1 MSYNKKYSKFSQ
13 KKESV
18 NLEEIFPE
26 TEAVEADTKQETII
40 DPVVEAE
47 AEQAQ
52 ETIIDPVVEEEAGQA
67 QETVEESPKVKEAA
81 KTVGYVDNCECLR
94 VRKESNVDSEE
105 LCVINKLSKVVI
117 DLDNSTEYFY
127 KVTTSDGV
135 EGYCMKKFITIK

>member
-1 MSYNKKYSKFSQ
+1 MSHNKNYSKFSQ

-26 TEAVEADTKQETII
+26 TEAVEADAKQELIM
-40 DPVVEAE
+40 DPVVESE

-52 ETIIDPVVEEEAGQA
+52 EI
-67 QETVEESPKVKEAA
+67 VEESQKVEEAVQ
-81 KTVGYVDNCECLR
+81 TVGFVDNCECLR

-105 LCVINKLSKVVI
+105 LCIINKLSEVVI
-117 DLDNSTEYFY
+117 DLDNSTDYFY
-127 KVTTSDGV
+127 KVTTSEGV

>member
-1 MSYNKKYSKFSQ
+1 MSHNKNYSKFSQ

-26 TEAVEADTKQETII
+26 TETVEADVEQKPIM
-40 DPVVEAE
+40 DPVIEAE

-52 ETIIDPVVEEEAGQA
+52 EI
-67 QETVEESPKVKEAA
+67 VEESQEVEEAVP
-81 KTVGYVDNCECLR
+81 TVGFVDNCECLR

-105 LCVINKLSKVVI
+105 LCIINKLSEVVI
-117 DLDNSTEYFY
+117 DLDNSTDYFY
-127 KVTTSDGV
+127 KVTTSEGV

>member
-1 MSYNKKYSKFSQ
+1 MLQNKNYSKFSQ
-13 KKESV
+13 KKENV

-26 TEAVEADTKQETII
+26 TEAVEADAEQEPIM

-52 ETIIDPVVEEEAGQA
+52 EI
-67 QETVEESPKVKEAA
+67 VEESQKVEEAVQ
-81 KTVGYVDNCECLR
+81 TVGFVDNCECLR

-105 LCVINKLSKVVI
+105 LCIISKLSEVVI
-117 DLDNSTEYFY
+117 DLDNSTDYFY
-127 KVTTSDGV
+127 KVKTSEGV

>member
-1 MSYNKKYSKFSQ
+1 MSHNKNYSKFSQ
-13 KKESV
+13 KKENV

-26 TEAVEADTKQETII
+26 TEAVEADAEQELIM

-52 ETIIDPVVEEEAGQA
+52 EI
-67 QETVEESPKVKEAA
+67 VEESQEVEEAVP
-81 KTVGYVDNCECLR
+81 TVGFVDNCECLR

-105 LCVINKLSKVVI
+105 LCIINKLSEVVI
-117 DLDNSTEYFY
+117 DLDNSTDYFY
-127 KVTTSDGV
+127 KVTTSEGV

>member
-1 MSYNKKYSKFSQ
+1 MSQNKNYSKFSQ
-13 KKESV
+13 KKENV

-26 TEAVEADTKQETII
+26 TEAVEADAEQEPII

-52 ETIIDPVVEEEAGQA
+52 EI
-67 QETVEESPKVKEAA
+67 VEESQKVEEAVQ
-81 KTVGYVDNCECLR
+81 TVGFVDNCERLR

-105 LCVINKLSKVVI
+105 LCIINKLSEVVI
-117 DLDNSTEYFY
+117 DLDNSTDYFY
-127 KVTTSDGV
+127 KVTTSEGV

>member
-1 MSYNKKYSKFSQ
+1 MSHNKNYSKFSQ
-13 KKESV
+13 KKENI

-26 TEAVEADTKQETII
+26 TEAAEADAEQEPIM

-52 ETIIDPVVEEEAGQA
+52 EI
-67 QETVEESPKVKEAA
+67 VEESQEVEEAVP
-81 KTVGYVDNCECLR
+81 TVGFVDNCECLR

-105 LCVINKLSKVVI
+105 LCIINKLSEVVI
-117 DLDNSTEYFY
+117 DLDNSTDYFY
-127 KVTTSDGV
+127 KVTTSEGV

>member
-1 MSYNKKYSKFSQ
+1 MSHNKNYSKFSQ

-26 TEAVEADTKQETII
+26 TETVEDDVEQEPIM
-40 DPVVEAE
+40 DPVIEDE

-52 ETIIDPVVEEEAGQA
+52 EI
-67 QETVEESPKVKEAA
+67 VEESQEVEEAVP
-81 KTVGYVDNCECLR
+81 TVGFVDNCERLR

-105 LCVINKLSKVVI
+105 LCIINKLSEVVI
-117 DLDNSTEYFY
+117 DLDNSTDYFY
-127 KVTTSDGV
+127 KVTTSEGV

>member
-1 MSYNKKYSKFSQ
+1 MSHNKNYSKFSQ

-26 TEAVEADTKQETII
+26 TEALEADAEQEPII
-40 DPVVEAE
+40 DPVVEAK

-52 ETIIDPVVEEEAGQA
+52 EI
-67 QETVEESPKVKEAA
+67 VEESQEVEEAVP
-81 KTVGYVDNCECLR
+81 TVGFVDNCERLR

-105 LCVINKLSKVVI
+105 LCIINKLSEVVI
-117 DLDNSTEYFY
+117 DLDNSTDYFY
-127 KVTTSDGV
+127 KVTTSEGV